1 MRWAE
6 QLRVAEAAR
15 SNGFPCRRAAATPGQ
30 LYTPKSCALEKKS
43 CRGS

>member
-15 SNGFPCRRAAATPGQ
+15 SNGFSLPLPAGRRPARQ
-30 LYTPKSCALEKKS
+30 LYTLYTKIL
-43 CRGS
+43 RV